1 MSDLLLHRVAAGDAK
16 AIRECVA
23 RYGGLVWSLARKMF
37 PKKHDA
43 EDAVQEVFIQLWRKA
58 DQFDPGRA
66 SESTFVGVL
75 ARRRMIDILRKQ
87 KTNARELTK
96 ENFEVLSFDD
106 DRVDTSDE
114 VDMLRGCWQNLT
126 DSQQEILSH
135 SIYDGLSYSQISTL
149 LSVPLGTVKTRARSG
164 LKALRAH
171 YRSRNLPSS
180 GVSASTSKEMPQ

>member
-1 MSDLLLHRVAAGDAK
+1 MSDPLLHRVAAGDAK

-58 DQFDPGRA
+58 DQFDASRA

-87 KTNARELTK
+87 KSSARELTK
-96 ENFEVLSFDD
+96 ESFEVLSFDD
-106 DRVDTSDE
+106 DRVETSDE

-135 SIYDGLSYSQISTL
+135 SIYDGLSYSQISNL
-149 LSVPLGTVKTRARSG
+149 LNVPLGTVKTRARSG
-164 LKALRAH
+164 LKSLRAH
-171 YRSRNLPSS
+171 YQTRHVTS
-180 GVSASTSKEMPQ
+180 GGGSASTSKEMP